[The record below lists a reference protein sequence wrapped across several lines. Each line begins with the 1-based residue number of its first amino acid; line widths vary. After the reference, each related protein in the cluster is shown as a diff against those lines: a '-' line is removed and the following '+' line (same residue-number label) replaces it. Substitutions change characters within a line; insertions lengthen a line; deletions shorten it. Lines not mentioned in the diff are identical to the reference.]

1 MTASGRAVRWRAR
14 ASSALGAAAVLALVT
29 WSLAPVLWQALTAL
43 KPDAQITHTP
53 LVYLPR
59 PLTWEHVTRLWE
71 RKPFGTYLLNSAWAS
86 GWATLLCV
94 TVAALAAA
102 RVARMPGKG
111 RDGLLLGLLVISL
124 FPPILL
130 LFPLYEGIR
139 ALGWVNHS
147 LALILPYAALNL
159 PLAVWVLESAFRQ
172 LPPALDEAAR
182 VDGLSALQRIALV
195 HVPVALPAVATT
207 AILVFIFCWNEFML
221 AVTFMTRDERKTVT
235 AGIAS
240 VSGASV
246 YEIPWGQLSAAVLIA
261 TLPLLLLVLLFQ
273 RRIVSGLTRGAVK
286 G

>member
-1 MTASGRAVRWRAR
+1 MRAQRAEQSAAFRFVSHPCERPRFGRHITVEKKLDPPKPVAEDKPKAREQTRAQVESWITGSIEP
-14 ASSALGAAAVLALVT
+14 AWVDLATMAATLQQR
-29 WSLAPVLWQALTAL
+29 P
-43 KPDAQITHTP
+43 H
-53 LVYLPR
+53 
-59 PLTWEHVTRLWE
+59 PLT
-71 RKPFGTYLLNSAWAS
+71 PFSA
-86 GWATLLCV
+86 V
-94 TVAALAAA
+94 
-102 RVARMPGKG
+102 
-111 RDGLLLGLLVISL
+111 
-124 FPPILL
+124 
-130 LFPLYEGIR
+130 
-139 ALGWVNHS
+139 
-147 LALILPYAALNL
+147 
-159 PLAVWVLESAFRQ
+159 RQ

-261 TLPLLLLVLLFQ
+261 TLPLLLLVLFFQ
-273 RRIVSGLTRGAVK
+273 RRIVAGLTRGAVK